1 MAGEHRVSGL
11 AVPETLNLLHDLLES
26 VATQHPEVS
35 VEDLM
40 LFETAVI
47 EIAGNVV
54 RHARPQ
60 GQVLYEFCLRVQP
73 DRLAATLSDAG
84 EAAFAGASMPVE
96 TEPTGDDED
105 DAALAELPE
114 SGRGLDLARAALDEL
129 RYTRE
134 DGRNVWH
141 MMRLRR

>member
-1 MAGEHRVSGL
+1 MAGDHRVSGL
-11 AVPETLNLLHDLLES
+11 AVPESLNLLHGLLES
-26 VATQHPEVS
+26 VATEHPELS
-35 VEDLM
+35 VEDVM

-54 RHARPQ
+54 RHARPR
-60 GQVLYEFCLRVQP
+60 GQVLYEFCLQVLP
-73 DRLAATLSDAG
+73 DRLQATLSDAG
-84 EAAFAGASMPVE
+84 EAAFAGATIPVE
-96 TEPTGDDED
+96 AERTLDEED
-105 DAALAELPE
+105 DGALAALPE